1 VRRDDLDGDPLVQLE
16 RWMADAAAA
25 GEPEPAAMT
34 LATVDAGGRPSA
46 RIVLLRGLDARG
58 LAFYTNRESRKG
70 RELAGNPHAAVVLH
84 WKTAGRQVR
93 VEGRVEPIDE
103 AGSDAY
109 FAGRPRDSQIGA
121 WASPQSRVVE
131 SREQLDR
138 LFAAAGERFHRRDV
152 PRPPHWGGYRLVPQ
166 SIEFWQHGAHRMHDR
181 LRYTRTEGG
190 WAVDRL
196 GP

>member
-1 VRRDDLDGDPLVQLE
+1 MRRDDLSGDPLVQLE
-16 RWMADAAAA
+16 HWIADAAAA
-25 GEPEPAAMT
+25 GEPERAAMT

-70 RELAGNPHAAVVLH
+70 RELAGNPRAAVVLH
-84 WKTAGRQVR
+84 WKAAGRQVR
-93 VEGRVEPIDE
+93 VEGRVEPMDE

-109 FAGRPRDSQIGA
+109 FAGRPRESRIGA

-138 LFAAAGERFHRRDV
+138 LFAAAGERFHGSDV
-152 PRPPHWGGYRLVPQ
+152 PRPPHWGGYRLVPDT
-166 SIEFWQHGAHRMHDR
+166 IEFWQHGANRMHDR
-181 LRYTRTEGG
+181 IRYTRAEGG

-196 GP
+196 AP